1 LGKVPCDSNNKRLS
15 KFKYGG
21 INMKYKNTGYNRLL
35 VGDLYHWAI
44 NDEGY
49 FFIGENK
56 ISEGGV

>member
-1 LGKVPCDSNNKRLS
+1 
-15 KFKYGG
+15 
-21 INMKYKNTGYNRLL
+21 MKYKNTGYNRLL